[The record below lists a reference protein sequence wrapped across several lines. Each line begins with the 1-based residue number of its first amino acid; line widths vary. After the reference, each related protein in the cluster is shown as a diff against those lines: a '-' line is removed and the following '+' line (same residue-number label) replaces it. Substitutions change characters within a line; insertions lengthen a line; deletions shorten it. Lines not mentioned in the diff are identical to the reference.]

1 MPAPDPDDIARA
13 WAREL
18 PHVPT
23 RSIPVVT
30 AAKQVGT
37 LLRRERERTLHRL
50 GLDAAT
56 LDLLSTLRRS
66 GSPYTLSTRD
76 LATQT
81 LVTAGAISQRV
92 TRAESA
98 GLVRRSTGPGRT
110 VLVELTPAGHG
121 VVDRSVRD
129 VLAVDD
135 DLVTVLTDDEIRVLE
150 DLLGRWL
157 TALRARRPREFGAP
171 AATGSADPQP
181 PLVRGEATGH
191 ELPQ

>member
-1 MPAPDPDDIARA
+1 M
-13 WAREL
+13 
-18 PHVPT
+18 
-23 RSIPVVT
+23 
-30 AAKQVGT
+30 
-37 LLRRERERTLHRL
+37 
-50 GLDAAT
+50 
-56 LDLLSTLRRS
+56 
-66 GSPYTLSTRD
+66 
-76 LATQT
+76 
-81 LVTAGAISQRV
+81 TAGAISQRV

-157 TALRARRPREFGAP
+157 TALRARRP
-171 AATGSADPQP
+171 T
-181 PLVRGEATGH
+181 
-191 ELPQ
+191 